1 MDAGPAAGQGAQG
14 ACGRVRRERERLGVG
29 CARRAFTR
37 APHLAFSPL
46 SSFSP
51 LGHRRRPRRQARPD
65 SDHRGRRLCE
75 AGHGQD
81 GAAAGARER
90 EGERGR
96 ERGRGA
102 HRLRERESG
111 RAPFF
116 SSSPLLTRP
125 PPPPAPL
132 PPLSLPSGLPHA
144 QAEDRGVH
152 GAGPEDAAH
161 PGRGGAPGEALRGWG
176 RASGWGGEACFLSL
190 SLCLSLF

>member
-102 HRLRERESG
+102 HRLRERE
-111 RAPFF
+111 RARPFF
-116 SSSPLLTRP
+116 FLVSSPHAPAPSPCPTRQTGYRQTQSRAKNPANPRGERP
-125 PPPPAPL
+125 PKARPKTTRARA
-132 PPLSLPSGLPHA
+132 A
-144 QAEDRGVH
+144 QTVINQ
-152 GAGPEDAAH
+152 
-161 PGRGGAPGEALRGWG
+161 L
-176 RASGWGGEACFLSL
+176 
-190 SLCLSLF
+190 